1 MFRVI
6 PIQSGKR
13 QLIRLSLNSSIRTPT
28 ANGHVAAV
36 HHEFDQKV
44 AYPRIGSREI
54 VGFGVNGQP
63 QYFDLPATPL
73 PSIRWSEDSAE
84 IKALRE
90 KAKGD
95 WSTLTIEEKK
105 TCKHLVDHKFLY
117 ETLFL
122 LSFCLKYTERI
133 SEAPMLRFAHR
144 PANGSLLLV
153 F

>member
-105 TCKHLVDHKFLY
+105 TCKHLVDFELLEKLNLWKFN
-117 ETLFL
+117 F
-122 LSFCLKYTERI
+122 KYTELI
-133 SEAPMLRFAHR
+133 SEAQLLRFAHQ
-144 PANGSLLLV
+144 PANGSSLLV